1 MSSCFLHFRASVHMM
16 DTWRDKHHNHKQ
28 PFILLSLS
36 FYCCHHM
43 LWNIPLV
50 SWDQLSW
57 LCTFPISCLG
67 VEWEAETSSAQCKHC
82 SALTRTPVCYQH
94 CFSHQSKTRH
104 HTGCWEENELHPSQT
119 QYTHKAAAHKAP
131 LCLGQHFVSAVGENF
146 SGLENATYRNRSSRI
161 IFLKKI
167 F

>member
-1 MSSCFLHFRASVHMM
+1 MSSCFLQFRASVHMM
-16 DTWRDKHHNHKQ
+16 DTWRDKHHNHEQ

-43 LWNIPLV
+43 AWNIPPV

-67 VEWEAETSSAQCKHC
+67 VEWETEKS
-82 SALTRTPVCYQH
+82 SALTRTPVRYRH
-94 CFSHQSKTRH
+94 CFSHQPKTRH

-119 QYTHKAAAHKAP
+119 HYTHKASAHKAS
-131 LCLGQHFVSAVGENF
+131 LCLGHHFLSAMDENF
-146 SGLENATYRNRSSRI
+146 SGL
-161 IFLKKI
+161 
-167 F
+167 